1 MPGIYNRARM
11 TITGDAPNS
20 GDVILVAAV
29 ANYQTFDDAGV
40 LNAPSLY
47 AIHDGAARERGLGAY
62 DAQPEALYYHR
73 YTVLDS
79 TLGGRR
85 IEPADLTAAAE
96 LMILTWTDDNPVG
109 MVLDYAG
116 LTEPVGWLF
125 CHGQSVAI
133 ADYPALFEAIGY
145 EFGGVASLFVIPDL
159 RGRVVA
165 GRDDMGGPSADRLVW
180 GLGGVDGDDFGATGG
195 LDTHLLTVAELP
207 PHTHETGISAVS
219 AGAGVQARVTGTGH
233 DISFTGLDQ
242 PFNIVQPTMILNK
255 IIKAL

>member
-11 TITGDAPNS
+11 TITGDAPSS
-20 GDVILVAAV
+20 GSVRLVAAV
-29 ANYQTFDDAGV
+29 ANYLTFDDAGI
-40 LNAPSLY
+40 LNAPALY
-47 AIHDGAARERGLGAY
+47 AIHDGTARERGLGAY
-62 DAQPEALYYHR
+62 DSTSLLFDRH
-73 YTVLDS
+73 TCLDS

-85 IEPADLTAAAE
+85 IEPHELTAAAE
-96 LMILTWTDDNPVG
+96 LMILTFTDDNPVG

-125 CHGQSVAI
+125 CYGQSVAV

-207 PHTHETGISAVS
+207 PHTHQTGISAVS
-219 AGAGVQARVTGTGH
+219 VGAGVQARVTGTGH

-242 PFNIVQPTMILNK
+242 PFNIVQPTIILNK